1 MKDSLKLLAFA
12 LGFMIALC
20 GPVETNIFAQVPT
33 AGPEHDVLKH
43 DVGEWDVE
51 ITNYASGSPEVSK
64 GTESNRMLGDF
75 WLITNFTGKMMG
87 LEFKGHG
94 STGYDAKA
102 KKYVGTW
109 VDSLSPGMMHLTGEY
124 DKESKTMTLVGM
136 APGMDGN
143 PAKHR
148 LTTVY
153 KDGKRVMTM
162 YITLQGGEET
172 KFMQLA
178 YTKKGSTGE
187 SVGTD
192 QRTSK

>member
-1 MKDSLKLLAFA
+1 MKNSLKLFIFAF
-12 LGFMIALC
+12 GFAIVQCSLMQCNA
-20 GPVETNIFAQVPT
+20 VAQVPT
-33 AGPEHDVLKH
+33 AGPEYDVFKN
-43 DVGEWDVE
+43 DAGEWDVE
-51 ITNYASGSPEVSK
+51 ITNYASGTPEVTK

-75 WLITNFTGKMMG
+75 WLISNFEGKMMG

-94 STGYDAKA
+94 STGYDAEA
-102 KKYVGTW
+102 KQYVGTW
-109 VDSLSPGMMHLTGEY
+109 VDSLSPGMMHMKGEY
-124 DKESKTMTLVGM
+124 DKDKETMTLVGM

-162 YITLQGGEET
+162 YITLKGGEET

-178 YTKKGSTGE
+178 YTKKE
-187 SVGTD
+187 
-192 QRTSK
+192 K